1 MRKVFLDSS
10 VLFTAVNSP
19 TGGSSKLFTL
29 DNIKLYTSLVV
40 LTEVERNV
48 KKKLQ
53 SYHLDRFFILTSK
66 LEIINQKPK
75 EFLINQAKKVI
86 HEKDAVIL
94 AEASQAEIDVLAT
107 LDMKHFFTEKAMKF
121 IFPKKIMT
129 PKMIIEMV
137 EK

>member
-29 DNIKLYTSLVV
+29 KRLMLCTSRVV

-48 KKKLQ
+48 RKKLQ
-53 SYHLDRFFILTSK
+53 SYHLDRFFLLVSK
-66 LEIINQKPK
+66 LQIIKQKPRAT
-75 EFLINQAKKVI
+75 LINLAKKVI

-94 AEASQAEIDVLAT
+94 AEAKQAEIDILAT

-121 IFPKKIMT
+121 IAPKKIMT
-129 PKMIIEMV
+129 PKMVIEMM
-137 EK
+137 